1 MTLPDPAALRRSRAA
16 TRVQF
21 LVLGVLIGA
30 WGAHIPS
37 IKAHHGLS
45 DGTLSAVLL
54 AAALGAVSSLFT
66 AGRVMAA
73 LGARRTAAGA
83 AVLGG
88 VLLGSVLAFQG
99 LPMNLLLLQVVAL
112 GACMCLFD
120 VALNTEGTTLER
132 LGGRPVM
139 SQLHGMF
146 SVGGMLGA
154 GAVAALLGVG
164 LSPTVQ
170 LWGLGLGVGLV
181 ALVAARGM
189 LPGQVHDQGHEPWQ
203 EREPRQVQAQG
214 AGQPGVLQAAPQAH
228 FAWPRGP
235 LLVIGLL
242 ILAGMTAEG
251 AMYDWCVLYLQQEL
265 GQPQSQAAL
274 GYAVFSASMA
284 ASRFGGDAL
293 RARFDEALLLRWGA
307 TLAAAAMAVVLL
319 SAHPVVAWLGFA
331 VVGAGLA
338 LVAPILFSAATR
350 VPGVSPAAA
359 IASVTSV
366 GYSGFMLGPPL
377 IGALATAS
385 SLTWALGVVVLACA
399 LLAWGAGR
407 VPGRE

>member
-45 DGTLSAVLL
+45 ESSLSAVLL
-54 AAALGAVSSLFT
+54 AAAVGAVSSLFT

-88 VLLGSVLAFQG
+88 GLLGSVLAFQG
-99 LPMNLLLLQVVAL
+99 LPMSLLLLQVVAL

-139 SQLHGMF
+139 SHLHGMF

-164 LSPTVQ
+164 IAPGVQ
-170 LWGLGLGVGLV
+170 LWALGLGVGLV
-181 ALVAARGM
+181 AVWAARGM
-189 LPGQVHDQGHEPWQ
+189 L
-203 EREPRQVQAQG
+203 REEGRATVGMPQSAT
-214 AGQPGVLQAAPQAH
+214 QAH
-228 FAWPRGP
+228 FVWPRGQ

-251 AMYDWCVLYLQQEL
+251 AMYDWCVLYLHQEL
-265 GQPQSQAAL
+265 AQPQAKAAL

-284 ASRFGGDAL
+284 ASRFAGDAL
-293 RARFDEALLLRWGA
+293 RARYDERTLLRCGA
-307 TLAAAAMAVVLL
+307 GLAAGAMAVVLL
-319 SAHPVVAWLGFA
+319 SAHPVVAWVGFA
-331 VVGAGLA
+331 LVGAGLA
-338 LVAPILFSAATR
+338 PVAPILFSAATR

-385 SLTWALGVVVLACA
+385 SLTWALGVVVLASA
-399 LLAWGAGR
+399 LLAGGAGK
-407 VPGRE
+407 VAPKP

>member
-1 MTLPDPAALRRSRAA
+1 
-16 TRVQF
+16 
-21 LVLGVLIGA
+21 
-30 WGAHIPS
+30 
-37 IKAHHGLS
+37 
-45 DGTLSAVLL
+45 
-54 AAALGAVSSLFT
+54 
-66 AGRVMAA
+66 VMAA

-112 GACMCLFD
+112 KACMCLFD

-139 SQLHGMF
+139 SHLHGMF

-164 LSPTVQ
+164 IAPGVQ
-170 LWGLGLGVGLV
+170 LWALGLGVGLV
-181 ALVAARGM
+181 AVWAARGM
-189 LPGQVHDQGHEPWQ
+189 L
-203 EREPRQVQAQG
+203 REEGRAT
-214 AGQPGVLQAAPQAH
+214 AGTPQSSAQAH
-228 FAWPRGP
+228 FVWPRGQ

-251 AMYDWCVLYLQQEL
+251 AMYDWCVLYLHQEL
-265 GQPQSQAAL
+265 AQPQAQAAL

-284 ASRFGGDAL
+284 ASRFAGDAL
-293 RARFDEALLLRWGA
+293 RARYDERTLLRCGA
-307 TLAAAAMAVVLL
+307 GLAAGAMAVVLL
-319 SAHPVVAWLGFA
+319 SAHPVVAWVGFA
-331 VVGAGLA
+331 LVGAGLA
-338 LVAPILFSAATR
+338 PVAPILFSAATR

-385 SLTWALGVVVLACA
+385 SLTWALGVVVLAAA
-399 LLAWGAGR
+399 LLAGGAGK
-407 VPGRE
+407 VAPKA

>member
-37 IKAHHGLS
+37 IKAHYGLS
-45 DGTLSAVLL
+45 EGSLSAVLL
-54 AAALGAVSSLFT
+54 AAAVGAVSSLFT

-73 LGARRTAAGA
+73 LGARRTAAGT

-88 VLLGSVLAFQG
+88 GLLGSVLAFQG
-99 LPMNLLLLQVVAL
+99 LPVSLLLLQVVAL

-139 SQLHGMF
+139 SHLHGMF

-164 LSPTVQ
+164 IAPGVQ
-170 LWGLGLGVGLV
+170 LWALGLGVALV
-181 ALVAARGM
+181 AVWAARGM
-189 LPGQVHDQGHEPWQ
+189 LQ
-203 EREPRQVQAQG
+203 EEGRAT
-214 AGQPGVLQAAPQAH
+214 AGTPQSSAQAH
-228 FAWPRGP
+228 FVWPRGQ

-251 AMYDWCVLYLQQEL
+251 AMYDWCVLYLHQEL
-265 GQPQSQAAL
+265 AQPQAQAAL

-284 ASRFGGDAL
+284 ASRFAGDAL
-293 RARFDEALLLRWGA
+293 RARYDERTLLRCGA
-307 TLAAAAMAVVLL
+307 GLAAGAMAVVLL
-319 SAHPVVAWLGFA
+319 SAHPVVAWVGFA
-331 VVGAGLA
+331 LVGAGLA
-338 LVAPILFSAATR
+338 PVAPILFSAATR

-385 SLTWALGVVVLACA
+385 SLTWALGVVVLAAA
-399 LLAWGAGR
+399 LLAGGAGK
-407 VPGRE
+407 VAPKP

>member
-45 DGTLSAVLL
+45 EGSLSAVLL
-54 AAALGAVSSLFT
+54 AAAVGAVSSLFT

-88 VLLGSVLAFQG
+88 GLLGSVLAFQG
-99 LPMNLLLLQVVAL
+99 LPMSLLLLQVVAL

-139 SQLHGMF
+139 SHLHGMF

-164 LSPTVQ
+164 IAPGVQ
-170 LWGLGLGVGLV
+170 LWALGLGVGLV
-181 ALVAARGM
+181 AVWAARGM
-189 LPGQVHDQGHEPWQ
+189 LQ
-203 EREPRQVQAQG
+203 EEGRATVGMPQS
-214 AGQPGVLQAAPQAH
+214 AAQAH
-228 FAWPRGP
+228 FVWPRGQ

-284 ASRFGGDAL
+284 ASRFAGDAL
-293 RARFDEALLLRWGA
+293 RARYDERTLLRCGA
-307 TLAAAAMAVVLL
+307 GLAAGAMAVVLL
-319 SAHPVVAWLGFA
+319 SAHPVVAWVGFA
-331 VVGAGLA
+331 LVGAGLA
-338 LVAPILFSAATR
+338 PVAPILFSAATR

-385 SLTWALGVVVLACA
+385 SLTWALGVVVLAAA
-399 LLAWGAGR
+399 LLAGGAGK
-407 VPGRE
+407 VAPKA

>member
-1 MTLPDPAALRRSRAA
+1 MPLLDPAALTRSRGA
-16 TRVQF
+16 TRLQF
-21 LVLGVLIGA
+21 LVLGVLMGA
-30 WGAHIPS
+30 WGAHIPA
-37 IKAHHGLS
+37 IKAHHDLS
-45 DGTLSAVLL
+45 DGSLSAVLL

-66 AGRVMAA
+66 AGRVVAR

-88 VLLGSVLAFQG
+88 CLLGSVLAFQG
-99 LPMNLLLLQVVAL
+99 LPLLLLQVLVL
-112 GACMCLFD
+112 GACMSLFD
-120 VALNTEGTTLER
+120 VALNTEGTMLER

-164 LSPTVQ
+164 IAPAVQ

-189 LPGQVHDQGHEPWQ
+189 LPGQGHDQGHEPGQ
-203 EREPRQVQAQG
+203 ERELRQDHAQG
-214 AGQPGVLQAAPQAH
+214 EGQPGVLRPAQQAH

-284 ASRFGGDAL
+284 LSRFGGDAL
-293 RARFDEALLLRWGA
+293 RSRFEEATLLRWGA

-319 SAHPVVAWLGFA
+319 SAHPVVAWVGFA

-338 LVAPILFSAATR
+338 PVAPILFSAATR

-377 IGALATAS
+377 IGAIATGS

-399 LLAWGAGR
+399 LLAWGSRMVRSKA
-407 VPGRE
+407 

>member
-21 LVLGVLIGA
+21 LVLGILIGA

-45 DGTLSAVLL
+45 EGSLSAVLL

-66 AGRVMAA
+66 AGRVMAT

-88 VLLGSVLAFQG
+88 GLLGSVLAFQG
-99 LPMNLLLLQVVAL
+99 LPLTLLLLQVVAL

-154 GAVAALLGVG
+154 GAVAALLGLG
-164 LSPTVQ
+164 IAPTVQ
-170 LWGLGLGVGLV
+170 LWALGGGVGLV

-189 LPGQVHDQGHEPWQ
+189 LPEQGPEQ
-203 EREPRQVQAQG
+203 
-214 AGQPGVLQAAPQAH
+214 GQPGELQPAPQAH

-307 TLAAAAMAVVLL
+307 ALAAVAMAVVLL
-319 SAHPVVAWLGFA
+319 SAHPAVAWLGFA

-338 LVAPILFSAATR
+338 LVAPILFSAAAR

-399 LLAWGAGR
+399 LLAWGAGTAALS
-407 VPGRE
+407 PTTP

>member
-45 DGTLSAVLL
+45 EGSLSAVLL
-54 AAALGAVSSLFT
+54 AAAVGAVSSLFT

-88 VLLGSVLAFQG
+88 GLLGSVLAFQG
-99 LPMNLLLLQVVAL
+99 LPMSLLLLQVVAL

-120 VALNTEGTTLER
+120 VALNTEGAALER
-132 LGGRPVM
+132 LGGRPFM
-139 SQLHGMF
+139 SHLHGMF

-164 LSPTVQ
+164 IAPGVQ
-170 LWGLGLGVGLV
+170 LWALGLGVALV
-181 ALVAARGM
+181 AVWAARGM
-189 LPGQVHDQGHEPWQ
+189 LQ
-203 EREPRQVQAQG
+203 EEGRATAGTRQSSA
-214 AGQPGVLQAAPQAH
+214 QAH
-228 FAWPRGP
+228 FVWPRGQ

-265 GQPQSQAAL
+265 AQPQSQAAL

-284 ASRFGGDAL
+284 ASRFAGDAL
-293 RARFDEALLLRWGA
+293 RARYDERTLLRCGA
-307 TLAAAAMAVVLL
+307 GLAAGAMAVVLL
-319 SAHPVVAWLGFA
+319 SAHPVVAWVGFA
-331 VVGAGLA
+331 LVGAGLA
-338 LVAPILFSAATR
+338 PVAPILFSAATR

-385 SLTWALGVVVLACA
+385 SLTWALGVVVLAAA
-399 LLAWGAGR
+399 LLAGGAGK
-407 VPGRE
+407 VAPKA

>member
-45 DGTLSAVLL
+45 EGSLSAVLL
-54 AAALGAVSSLFT
+54 AAAVGAVSSLFT

-88 VLLGSVLAFQG
+88 GLLGSVLAFQG
-99 LPMNLLLLQVVAL
+99 LPMSLLLLQVVAL

-164 LSPTVQ
+164 IAPGVQ
-170 LWGLGLGVGLV
+170 LWALGLGVGLV
-181 ALVAARGM
+181 AVWAARGM
-189 LPGQVHDQGHEPWQ
+189 L
-203 EREPRQVQAQG
+203 REEGRATVGMPQS
-214 AGQPGVLQAAPQAH
+214 AAQAH
-228 FAWPRGP
+228 FVWPRGQ

-284 ASRFGGDAL
+284 ASRFAGDAL
-293 RARFDEALLLRWGA
+293 RARYDERTLLRCGA
-307 TLAAAAMAVVLL
+307 GLAAGAMAVVLL
-319 SAHPVVAWLGFA
+319 SAHPVVAWVGFA
-331 VVGAGLA
+331 LVGAGLA
-338 LVAPILFSAATR
+338 PVAPILFSAATR

-385 SLTWALGVVVLACA
+385 SLTWALGVVVLAAA
-399 LLAWGAGR
+399 LLAGGAGK
-407 VPGRE
+407 VAPKA

>member
-66 AGRVMAA
+66 AGRVMAG

-99 LPMNLLLLQVVAL
+99 LPMSLLLLQVVAL

-120 VALNTEGTTLER
+120 VALNTEGATLER

-154 GAVAALLGVG
+154 GAVAALLGVR

-214 AGQPGVLQAAPQAH
+214 AGQPGVLQPAPQAH

-274 GYAVFSASMA
+274 GYAVFSASIA

-338 LVAPILFSAATR
+338 LVAPILFSAAAR

-407 VPGRE
+407 VPP

>member
-45 DGTLSAVLL
+45 EGSLSAVLL
-54 AAALGAVSSLFT
+54 AAAVGAVSSLFT

-88 VLLGSVLAFQG
+88 GLLGSVLAFQG
-99 LPMNLLLLQVVAL
+99 LPMSLLLLQVMAL

-139 SQLHGMF
+139 SHLHGMF

-164 LSPTVQ
+164 IAPGVQ
-170 LWGLGLGVGLV
+170 LWALGLGVGLV
-181 ALVAARGM
+181 AVWAARGM
-189 LPGQVHDQGHEPWQ
+189 L
-203 EREPRQVQAQG
+203 REEGRATASTPQSSA
-214 AGQPGVLQAAPQAH
+214 QAH
-228 FAWPRGP
+228 FVWPRGQ

-251 AMYDWCVLYLQQEL
+251 AMYDWCVLYLHQEL
-265 GQPQSQAAL
+265 AQPQAQAAL

-284 ASRFGGDAL
+284 ASRFAGDAL
-293 RARFDEALLLRWGA
+293 RARYDERTLLRCGA
-307 TLAAAAMAVVLL
+307 GLAAGAMAVVLL
-319 SAHPVVAWLGFA
+319 SAHPVVAWVGFA
-331 VVGAGLA
+331 LVGAGLA
-338 LVAPILFSAATR
+338 PVAPILFSAATR

-385 SLTWALGVVVLACA
+385 SLTWALGVVVLAAA
-399 LLAWGAGR
+399 LLAGGAGK
-407 VPGRE
+407 VAPKA

>member
-1 MTLPDPAALRRSRAA
+1 VTLPDPAALRRSRAA

-45 DGTLSAVLL
+45 EGSLSAVLL
-54 AAALGAVSSLFT
+54 AAAVGAVSSLFT

-88 VLLGSVLAFQG
+88 GLLGSVLAFQG
-99 LPMNLLLLQVVAL
+99 LPMSLLLLQVMAL

-139 SQLHGMF
+139 SHLHGMF

-164 LSPTVQ
+164 IAPGVQ
-170 LWGLGLGVGLV
+170 LWSLGLGVALV
-181 ALVAARGM
+181 AVWAARGM
-189 LPGQVHDQGHEPWQ
+189 LQ
-203 EREPRQVQAQG
+203 EEGRAT
-214 AGQPGVLQAAPQAH
+214 AGTPQSSAQAH
-228 FAWPRGP
+228 FVWPRGQ

-265 GQPQSQAAL
+265 GQPQAQAAL

-284 ASRFGGDAL
+284 ASRFAGDAL
-293 RARFDEALLLRWGA
+293 RARYDERTLLRCGA
-307 TLAAAAMAVVLL
+307 GLAAGAMAVVLL
-319 SAHPVVAWLGFA
+319 SAHPVVAWVGFA
-331 VVGAGLA
+331 LVGAGLA
-338 LVAPILFSAATR
+338 PVAPILFSAATR

-385 SLTWALGVVVLACA
+385 SLTWALGVVVLAAA
-399 LLAWGAGR
+399 LLAGGAGK
-407 VPGRE
+407 VAPKP

>member
-66 AGRVMAA
+66 AGRVMAG

-99 LPMNLLLLQVVAL
+99 LPMSLLLLQVVAL

-189 LPGQVHDQGHEPWQ
+189 LPGQVHDQRHEPWQ

-214 AGQPGVLQAAPQAH
+214 AGQPGVLQPAPQAH
-228 FAWPRGP
+228 FTWPRGP

-338 LVAPILFSAATR
+338 LVAPILFSAAAR

-407 VPGRE
+407 VPP

>member
-45 DGTLSAVLL
+45 EGSLSAVLL
-54 AAALGAVSSLFT
+54 AAAVGAVSSLFT

-88 VLLGSVLAFQG
+88 GLLGSVLAFQG
-99 LPMNLLLLQVVAL
+99 LPMSLLLLQVVAL

-139 SQLHGMF
+139 SHLHGMF

-164 LSPTVQ
+164 IAPAVQ
-170 LWGLGLGVGLV
+170 LWGLGGGVGLG

-189 LPGQVHDQGHEPWQ
+189 LPEQGREHGQPQGCEPWQ
-203 EREPRQVQAQG
+203 NQTQDTE
-214 AGQPGVLQAAPQAH
+214 QPGMLQMTPQAH

-274 GYAVFSASMA
+274 GHAVFSASMA
-284 ASRFGGDAL
+284 ASRFAGDAL
-293 RARFDEALLLRWGA
+293 RARYDERTLLRCGA
-307 TLAAAAMAVVLL
+307 GLAAGAMAVVLL
-319 SAHPVVAWLGFA
+319 SAHPVVAWVGFA
-331 VVGAGLA
+331 LVGAGLA
-338 LVAPILFSAATR
+338 PVAPILFSAATR

-366 GYSGFMLGPPL
+366 GYSGFMLWPPL

-385 SLTWALGVVVLACA
+385 SLTWALGVVVVAAA
-399 LLAWGAGR
+399 LLALGAGR
-407 VPGRE
+407 VQVR

>member
-45 DGTLSAVLL
+45 EGSLSAVLL
-54 AAALGAVSSLFT
+54 AAAVGAVSSLFT

-88 VLLGSVLAFQG
+88 GLLGSVLAFQG
-99 LPMNLLLLQVVAL
+99 LPMSLLLLQVVAL

-139 SQLHGMF
+139 SHLHGMF

-164 LSPTVQ
+164 IAPGVQ
-170 LWGLGLGVGLV
+170 LWALGLGVGLV
-181 ALVAARGM
+181 AVWAARGM
-189 LPGQVHDQGHEPWQ
+189 L
-203 EREPRQVQAQG
+203 REEGRATVGMPQS
-214 AGQPGVLQAAPQAH
+214 AAQAH
-228 FAWPRGP
+228 FVWPRGQ

-251 AMYDWCVLYLQQEL
+251 AMYDWCVLYLHQEL
-265 GQPQSQAAL
+265 AQPQAQAAL

-284 ASRFGGDAL
+284 ASRFAGDAL
-293 RARFDEALLLRWGA
+293 RARYDERTLLRCGA
-307 TLAAAAMAVVLL
+307 GLAAGAMAVVLL
-319 SAHPVVAWLGFA
+319 SAHPVVAWVGFA
-331 VVGAGLA
+331 LVGAGLA
-338 LVAPILFSAATR
+338 PVAPILFSAATR

-385 SLTWALGVVVLACA
+385 SLTWALGVVVLAAA
-399 LLAWGAGR
+399 LLAGGAGK
-407 VPGRE
+407 VAPKA

>member
-1 MTLPDPAALRRSRAA
+1 VTLPDPAALRRSRAA

-45 DGTLSAVLL
+45 EGSLSAVLL
-54 AAALGAVSSLFT
+54 AAAVGAVSSLFT

-88 VLLGSVLAFQG
+88 GLLGSVLAFQG
-99 LPMNLLLLQVVAL
+99 LPMSLLLLQVMAL

-139 SQLHGMF
+139 SHLHGMF

-164 LSPTVQ
+164 IAPGVQ
-170 LWGLGLGVGLV
+170 LWALGLGVGLV
-181 ALVAARGM
+181 AVWAARGM
-189 LPGQVHDQGHEPWQ
+189 LQ
-203 EREPRQVQAQG
+203 EEGRATVGMPQS
-214 AGQPGVLQAAPQAH
+214 AAQAH
-228 FAWPRGP
+228 FVWPRGQ

-284 ASRFGGDAL
+284 ASRFAGDAL
-293 RARFDEALLLRWGA
+293 RARYDERTLLRCGA
-307 TLAAAAMAVVLL
+307 GLAAGAMAVVLL
-319 SAHPVVAWLGFA
+319 SAHPVVAWVGFA
-331 VVGAGLA
+331 LVGAGLA
-338 LVAPILFSAATR
+338 PVAPILFSAATR

-377 IGALATAS
+377 IGTLATAS
-385 SLTWALGVVVLACA
+385 SLTWALGVVVLAAA
-399 LLAWGAGR
+399 LLAGGAGK
-407 VPGRE
+407 VAPKA

>member
-1 MTLPDPAALRRSRAA
+1 VTLPDPAALRRSRAA

-45 DGTLSAVLL
+45 EGSLSAVLL
-54 AAALGAVSSLFT
+54 AAAVGAVSSLFT

-88 VLLGSVLAFQG
+88 GLLGSVLAFQG
-99 LPMNLLLLQVVAL
+99 LPMTLLLLQVVAL

-139 SQLHGMF
+139 SHLHGMF

-164 LSPTVQ
+164 IAPGVQ
-170 LWGLGLGVGLV
+170 LWSLGLGVALV
-181 ALVAARGM
+181 AVWAARGM
-189 LPGQVHDQGHEPWQ
+189 LQ
-203 EREPRQVQAQG
+203 EEGRAT
-214 AGQPGVLQAAPQAH
+214 AGTPQSSAQAH
-228 FAWPRGP
+228 FVWPRGQ

-265 GQPQSQAAL
+265 GQPQAQAAL

-284 ASRFGGDAL
+284 ASRFAGDAL
-293 RARFDEALLLRWGA
+293 RARYDERTLLRCGA
-307 TLAAAAMAVVLL
+307 GLAAGAMAVVLL
-319 SAHPVVAWLGFA
+319 SAHPVVAWVGFA
-331 VVGAGLA
+331 LVGAGLA
-338 LVAPILFSAATR
+338 PVAPILFSAATR

-385 SLTWALGVVVLACA
+385 SLTWALGVVVLAAA
-399 LLAWGAGR
+399 LLALGAGR
-407 VPGRE
+407 VQVR

>member
-45 DGTLSAVLL
+45 EGSLSAVLL
-54 AAALGAVSSLFT
+54 AAAVGAVSSLFT

-88 VLLGSVLAFQG
+88 GLLGSVLAFQG
-99 LPMNLLLLQVVAL
+99 LPMSLLLLQVVAL

-120 VALNTEGTTLER
+120 VALNTEGAALER
-132 LGGRPVM
+132 LGGRPFM
-139 SQLHGMF
+139 SHLHGMF

-164 LSPTVQ
+164 IAPGVQ
-170 LWGLGLGVGLV
+170 LWALGLGAALV
-181 ALVAARGM
+181 AVWAARGM
-189 LPGQVHDQGHEPWQ
+189 LQ
-203 EREPRQVQAQG
+203 EEGRATAGTRQSSA
-214 AGQPGVLQAAPQAH
+214 QAH
-228 FAWPRGP
+228 FVWPRGQ

-265 GQPQSQAAL
+265 AQPQSQAAL

-284 ASRFGGDAL
+284 ASRFAGDAL
-293 RARFDEALLLRWGA
+293 RARYDERTLLRCGA
-307 TLAAAAMAVVLL
+307 GLAAGAMAVVLL
-319 SAHPVVAWLGFA
+319 SAHPVVAWVGFA
-331 VVGAGLA
+331 LVGAGLA
-338 LVAPILFSAATR
+338 PVAPILFSAATR

-385 SLTWALGVVVLACA
+385 SLTWALGVVVLAAA
-399 LLAWGAGR
+399 LLALGARR
-407 VPGRE
+407 VPARA

>member
-1 MTLPDPAALRRSRAA
+1 VTLPDPAALRRSRAA

-45 DGTLSAVLL
+45 EGSLSAVLL
-54 AAALGAVSSLFT
+54 AAAVGAVSSLFT

-88 VLLGSVLAFQG
+88 GLLGSVLAFQG
-99 LPMNLLLLQVVAL
+99 LPMSLLLLQVVAL

-139 SQLHGMF
+139 SHLHGMF

-164 LSPTVQ
+164 IAPGVQ
-170 LWGLGLGVGLV
+170 LWSLGLGVALV
-181 ALVAARGM
+181 AVWAARGM
-189 LPGQVHDQGHEPWQ
+189 LQ
-203 EREPRQVQAQG
+203 EEGRAT
-214 AGQPGVLQAAPQAH
+214 AGTPQSSAQAH
-228 FAWPRGP
+228 FVWPRGQ

-284 ASRFGGDAL
+284 ASRFAGDAL
-293 RARFDEALLLRWGA
+293 RARYDERTLLRCGA
-307 TLAAAAMAVVLL
+307 GLAAGAMAVVLL
-319 SAHPVVAWLGFA
+319 SAHPVVAWVGFA
-331 VVGAGLA
+331 LVGAGLA
-338 LVAPILFSAATR
+338 PVAPILFSAATR

-385 SLTWALGVVVLACA
+385 SLTWALGVVVLAAA
-399 LLAWGAGR
+399 LLAGGAGK
-407 VPGRE
+407 VAPKA

>member
-45 DGTLSAVLL
+45 EGSLSAVLL
-54 AAALGAVSSLFT
+54 AAAVGAVSSLFT

-88 VLLGSVLAFQG
+88 GLLGSVLAFQG
-99 LPMNLLLLQVVAL
+99 LPMSLLLLQVVAL

-139 SQLHGMF
+139 SHLHGMF

-164 LSPTVQ
+164 IAPGVQ
-170 LWGLGLGVGLV
+170 LWALGLGVALV
-181 ALVAARGM
+181 AVWAARGM
-189 LPGQVHDQGHEPWQ
+189 LQ
-203 EREPRQVQAQG
+203 EEGRAT
-214 AGQPGVLQAAPQAH
+214 AGTPQSSAQAH
-228 FAWPRGP
+228 FVWPRGQ

-284 ASRFGGDAL
+284 ASRFAGDAL
-293 RARFDEALLLRWGA
+293 RARYDERTLLRCGA
-307 TLAAAAMAVVLL
+307 GLAAGAMAVVLL
-319 SAHPVVAWLGFA
+319 SAHPVVAWVGFA
-331 VVGAGLA
+331 LVGAGLA
-338 LVAPILFSAATR
+338 PVAPILFSAATR

-385 SLTWALGVVVLACA
+385 SLTWALGVVVLAAA
-399 LLAWGAGR
+399 LLAGGAGK
-407 VPGRE
+407 VAPKP

>member
-1 MTLPDPAALRRSRAA
+1 MPLLDPAALTRSRGA
-16 TRVQF
+16 TRLQF
-21 LVLGVLIGA
+21 LVLGVLMGA
-30 WGAHIPS
+30 WGAHIPA
-37 IKAHHGLS
+37 IKAHHDLS
-45 DGTLSAVLL
+45 DGSLSAVLL

-66 AGRVMAA
+66 AGRVVAR

-88 VLLGSVLAFQG
+88 CLLGSVLAFQG
-99 LPMNLLLLQVVAL
+99 LPLLLLQVLVL
-112 GACMCLFD
+112 GACMSLFD
-120 VALNTEGTTLER
+120 VALNTEGTMLER

-164 LSPTVQ
+164 VAPAVQ

-189 LPGQVHDQGHEPWQ
+189 LPGQGHDQGHE
-203 EREPRQVQAQG
+203 RELRQDHAQG
-214 AGQPGVLQAAPQAH
+214 EGQPGVLRPAQQAH

-284 ASRFGGDAL
+284 LSRFGGDAL
-293 RARFDEALLLRWGA
+293 RSRFEEATLLRWGA

-319 SAHPVVAWLGFA
+319 SAHPVVAWVGFA

-338 LVAPILFSAATR
+338 PVAPILFSAATR

-377 IGALATAS
+377 IGAIATGS

-399 LLAWGAGR
+399 LLAWGSRMVRSKA
-407 VPGRE
+407 

>member
-1 MTLPDPAALRRSRAA
+1 MTLPDPAVLRRSRAA

-45 DGTLSAVLL
+45 EGSLSAVLL
-54 AAALGAVSSLFT
+54 AAAVGAVSSLFT

-88 VLLGSVLAFQG
+88 GLLGSVLAFQG
-99 LPMNLLLLQVVAL
+99 QPLTLLLLQVVAL

-154 GAVAALLGVG
+154 GAVAALLGLG
-164 LSPTVQ
+164 IAPAVQ
-170 LWGLGLGVGLV
+170 LWALGGGVGLV
-181 ALVAARGM
+181 AMVAARGM
-189 LPGQVHDQGHEPWQ
+189 LPEQGPEQGQPQGC
-203 EREPRQVQAQG
+203 EPRQEQAQG
-214 AGQPGVLQAAPQAH
+214 KGQPGVLQPAPLAD

-307 TLAAAAMAVVLL
+307 TLAAVAMAVVLL

-385 SLTWALGVVVLACA
+385 SLTWALGVVVLACG
-399 LLAWGAGR
+399 LLAWGASQ

>member
-45 DGTLSAVLL
+45 EGSLSAVLL
-54 AAALGAVSSLFT
+54 AAAVGAVSSLFT

-88 VLLGSVLAFQG
+88 GLLGSVLAFQG
-99 LPMNLLLLQVVAL
+99 LPMSLLLLQVVAL

-120 VALNTEGTTLER
+120 VALNTEGAALER
-132 LGGRPVM
+132 LGGRPFM
-139 SQLHGMF
+139 SHLHGMF

-164 LSPTVQ
+164 IAPGVQ
-170 LWGLGLGVGLV
+170 LWSLGLGA
-181 ALVAARGM
+181 ALGAVWAARGM
-189 LPGQVHDQGHEPWQ
+189 LLDAGRATAGT
-203 EREPRQVQAQG
+203 RQSSA
-214 AGQPGVLQAAPQAH
+214 QAH
-228 FAWPRGP
+228 FVWPRGQ

-242 ILAGMTAEG
+242 ILAGMPAEG

-284 ASRFGGDAL
+284 ASRFAGDAL
-293 RARFDEALLLRWGA
+293 RARYDERTLLRCGA
-307 TLAAAAMAVVLL
+307 GLAAGAMAVVLL
-319 SAHPVVAWLGFA
+319 SAHPVVAWVGFA
-331 VVGAGLA
+331 LVGAGLA
-338 LVAPILFSAATR
+338 PVAPILFSAATR

-385 SLTWALGVVVLACA
+385 SLTWALGVVVLAAA
-399 LLAWGAGR
+399 LLALGAGR
-407 VPGRE
+407 VQVR

>member
-45 DGTLSAVLL
+45 EGSLSAVLL
-54 AAALGAVSSLFT
+54 AAAVGAVSSLFT

-88 VLLGSVLAFQG
+88 GLLGSVLAFQG
-99 LPMNLLLLQVVAL
+99 LPMSLLLLQVVAL

-139 SQLHGMF
+139 SHLHGMF

-164 LSPTVQ
+164 IAPGVQ
-170 LWGLGLGVGLV
+170 LWSLGLGVALV
-181 ALVAARGM
+181 AVWAARGM
-189 LPGQVHDQGHEPWQ
+189 LQ
-203 EREPRQVQAQG
+203 EEGRAT
-214 AGQPGVLQAAPQAH
+214 AGTPQSSAQAH
-228 FAWPRGP
+228 FVWPRGQ

-251 AMYDWCVLYLQQEL
+251 AMYDWCVLYLHQEL

-284 ASRFGGDAL
+284 ASRFAGDAL
-293 RARFDEALLLRWGA
+293 RARYDERTLLRCGA
-307 TLAAAAMAVVLL
+307 GLAAGAMAVVLL
-319 SAHPVVAWLGFA
+319 SAHPVVAWVGFA
-331 VVGAGLA
+331 LVGAGLA
-338 LVAPILFSAATR
+338 PVAPILFSAATR

-385 SLTWALGVVVLACA
+385 SLTWALGVVVLAAA
-399 LLAWGAGR
+399 LLAGGAGK
-407 VPGRE
+407 VAPKA

>member
-45 DGTLSAVLL
+45 EGSLSAVLL
-54 AAALGAVSSLFT
+54 AAAVGAVSSLFT

-88 VLLGSVLAFQG
+88 GLLGSVLAFQG
-99 LPMNLLLLQVVAL
+99 LPMSLLLLQVVAL

-120 VALNTEGTTLER
+120 VALNTEGAALER
-132 LGGRPVM
+132 LGGRPFM
-139 SQLHGMF
+139 SHLHGMF

-164 LSPTVQ
+164 IAPGVQ
-170 LWGLGLGVGLV
+170 LWALGLGVGLV
-181 ALVAARGM
+181 AVWAARGM
-189 LPGQVHDQGHEPWQ
+189 L
-203 EREPRQVQAQG
+203 REEGRATVGMPQSSA
-214 AGQPGVLQAAPQAH
+214 QAH
-228 FAWPRGP
+228 FVWPRGQ

-284 ASRFGGDAL
+284 ASRFAGDAL
-293 RARFDEALLLRWGA
+293 RARYDERTLLRCGA
-307 TLAAAAMAVVLL
+307 GLAAGAMAVVLF
-319 SAHPVVAWLGFA
+319 SAHPVVAWVGFA
-331 VVGAGLA
+331 LVGAGLA
-338 LVAPILFSAATR
+338 PVAPILFSAATR

-385 SLTWALGVVVLACA
+385 SLTWALGVVVLAAA
-399 LLAWGAGR
+399 LLALGAGR
-407 VPGRE
+407 VQVR

>member
-189 LPGQVHDQGHEPWQ
+189 LPGQVHDQGYEPGQ

-307 TLAAAAMAVVLL
+307 ALAAVAMAVVLL

-338 LVAPILFSAATR
+338 LVAPILFSAAAR

-407 VPGRE
+407 VPP

>member
-1 MTLPDPAALRRSRAA
+1 VTLPDPAALRRSRAA

-45 DGTLSAVLL
+45 EGSLSAVLL
-54 AAALGAVSSLFT
+54 AAAVGAVSSLFT

-88 VLLGSVLAFQG
+88 GLLGSVLAFQG
-99 LPMNLLLLQVVAL
+99 LPMSLLLLQVMAL

-139 SQLHGMF
+139 SHLHGMF

-164 LSPTVQ
+164 IAPGVQ
-170 LWGLGLGVGLV
+170 LWALGLGVGLV
-181 ALVAARGM
+181 AVWAARGM
-189 LPGQVHDQGHEPWQ
+189 L
-203 EREPRQVQAQG
+203 REEGRATVGMPQS
-214 AGQPGVLQAAPQAH
+214 AAQAH
-228 FAWPRGP
+228 FVWPRGQ

-265 GQPQSQAAL
+265 AQPQSQAAL

-284 ASRFGGDAL
+284 ASRFAGDAL
-293 RARFDEALLLRWGA
+293 RARYDERTLLRCGA
-307 TLAAAAMAVVLL
+307 GLAAGAMAVVLL
-319 SAHPVVAWLGFA
+319 SAHPVVAWVGFA
-331 VVGAGLA
+331 LVGAGLA
-338 LVAPILFSAATR
+338 PVAPILFSAATR

-385 SLTWALGVVVLACA
+385 SLTWALGVVVLAAA
-399 LLAWGAGR
+399 LLAGGAGK
-407 VPGRE
+407 VAPKA